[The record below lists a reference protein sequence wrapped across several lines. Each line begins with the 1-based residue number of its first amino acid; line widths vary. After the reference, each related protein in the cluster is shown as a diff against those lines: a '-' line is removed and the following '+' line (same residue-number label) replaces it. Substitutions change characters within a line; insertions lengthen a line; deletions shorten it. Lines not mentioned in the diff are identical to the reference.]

1 MKQNLTT
8 PIATGSTTG
17 AHVLSFV
24 DYIQLRRDLL
34 IGVHSVNKRF
44 GAHLTE
50 EDCEDIVQNLLE
62 FFVEKCQQGI
72 YDSNISTPIEYLMG
86 NKRVWGPVQKLVK
99 IKLSQ
104 KQLPAA
110 SVDDM
115 DDECGCTVILTGDFF
130 GIQPDIFRGETE
142 NALLEIILNESSDRD
157 RRVIQHLIAGTPRR
171 EIEKE
176 LQISQGAL
184 NKLIFDVRKRIR
196 RQMEARG
203 YRDLIA

>member
-86 NKRVWGPVQKLVK
+86 KKRVWGPVQKLVK

-115 DDECGCTVILTGDFF
+115 DDECGCTVILTGSSEVRQKTPSLRSFSM
-130 GIQPDIFRGETE
+130 RAATATE
-142 NALLEIILNESSDRD
+142 GSSSTLSQELLVERS
-157 RRVIQHLIAGTPRR
+157 
-171 EIEKE
+171 
-176 LQISQGAL
+176 
-184 NKLIFDVRKRIR
+184 RKNCR
-196 RQMEARG
+196 
-203 YRDLIA
+203 